1 MPESL
6 ADVQSAALVT
16 LIGFV
21 VFVAFVRY
29 ASRSGSP
36 RQRYRSSHPNLRAMP
51 APKFNPLDVSQQLQ
65 AVMGAPFRTRRVM
78 NAGEYQVFKLIE
90 DEIAS
95 LRQGH
100 RVFAQTSL
108 GAVLESPSE
117 NAFRSIN
124 SKRVDALIVDRGGRP
139 VLAVEY
145 QGAGHYRGTAPA
157 RDAIKKEALR
167 RAGVGYLE
175 VLPADDFSLVRLR
188 IKELL
193 APSAMSQGEPIGGPA
208 APSLAVG

>member
-1 MPESL
+1 MPWSL
-6 ADVQSAALVT
+6 ADLQSTALVT

-29 ASRSGSP
+29 ATRSP
-36 RQRYRSSHPNLRAMP
+36 RQRYRSSHPNRAMP

-65 AVMGAPFRTRRVM
+65 AVMGAPFKIRRVM

-175 VLPADDFSLVRLR
+175 VLPAADFSLVRLR

-193 APSAMSQGEPIGGPA
+193 APSAMSQGEPIRGPA